1 MRIYANQANFE
12 SKRIYAAGSEFC
24 AKKRRTIREKGINNL
39 TARQKYGMFSIDEHM
54 AQNGKAPRI
63 GPWAT
68 AGD

>member
-1 MRIYANQANFE
+1 MANGEWIKMANGEWRMDQA
-12 SKRIYAAGSEFC
+12 EFC

-39 TARQKYGMFSIDEHM
+39 TARQKYGMFSIDEHT

-63 GPWAT
+63 RPWAT